1 MADAITRYGQ
11 RGTPLRA
18 LMLGR
23 WGPNVW
29 HVSLESAMA
38 TLQKLE
44 ETSRL
49 QLLRPGVQ
57 PLSNPQIEV
66 LRQTVGARW

>member
-1 MADAITRYGQ
+1 
-11 RGTPLRA
+11 
-18 LMLGR
+18 MLGR

-38 TLQKLE
+38 TFQKLE

-49 QLLRPGVQ
+49 KLLRPGVQ